1 MFNLPKS
8 CEVNKYIQKKTF
20 YEKIGLS
27 TAVRDDFVNLID
39 KIIWKYKLSEDT
51 LGVSKTDKVEEIQ
64 IFEMDLKEKKF
75 PKNIIRLIT
84 RAIPYKILFVVR
96 YNEDICYSIKVDDVY
111 FTGWNEDIDI
121 SFDGLSLETIYEN
134 IVKSIIKENESK
146 KSFETLLEDK
156 SKQIQLS
163 KKLEQLKNKMKIEK
177 QFNKK
182 VELNKQIKKIEQEL
196 EVVIN
201 G

>member
-8 CEVNKYIQKKTF
+8 CEVNKYIPKKTF

-51 LGVSKTDKVEEIQ
+51 LGVNKTDKVEEIQ
-64 IFEMDLKEKKF
+64 IFEINLKEKKF
-75 PKNIIRLIT
+75 PKNIIKLIT
-84 RAIPYKILFVVR
+84 KSIPYKILFVIH
-96 YNEDICYSIKVDDVY
+96 YNEDVCYSIKVDYIY
-111 FTGWNEDIDI
+111 FTNWNEDINI
-121 SFDGLSLETIYEN
+121 SFDGLNLETIYEN

-146 KSFETLLEDK
+146 KDFETLLEDK
-156 SKQIQLS
+156 SKQIELS
-163 KKLEQLKNKMKIEK
+163 KKLEQLKNKIKIEK

-182 VELNKQIKKIEQEL
+182 VELNRQIKKIEQEL
-196 EVVIN
+196 EVIIN